1 MSSLT
6 WKIILLR
13 FLLWWLLFPQVGVV
27 MALLALPS
35 TSYVCDLVQGNFL
48 TSLVWWDFLS
58 TASNQNTHPCH
69 AHGLYESGNTCSYYA
84 CWGSP
89 FIFSVHFK
97 EGSSLI
103 YISTCSSDM
112 FNGLYYWLSVEEL
125 AFLLSQSFLSP
136 IHAFFGQGP
145 YLGWRGRS
153 ASIHSALFLFLA
165 IIASF
170 AFMKFWAEWT
180 SSAMVWGFCS

>member
-89 FIFSVHFK
+89 FIC
-97 EGSSLI
+97 
-103 YISTCSSDM
+103 ISTYLSSM
-112 FNGLYYWLSVEEL
+112 FKGVYCWLRAEKP
-125 AFLLSQSFLSP
+125 AFLLSRSFFSP
-136 IHAFFGQGP
+136 VRAFFGWGP
-145 YLGWRGRS
+145 YSRWHGRS
-153 ASIHSALFLFLA
+153 TFIHSTLFLFLV
-165 IIASF
+165 IITSS
-170 AFMKFWAEWT
+170 AFMKFCVEWT
-180 SSAMVWGFCS
+180 SSAMVWGSCL